1 VRIGFHFDA
10 DSECLGAFYGAAIEE
25 EFFRALASAVNPGL
39 STKLYVGDLRLNS
52 FAMECSGTETVKVYS
67 FNEEKYAGGF
77 AGWLAAAFL
86 AWGRFPLES
95 MLRCMHRN
103 TYVIYLDSISSRI
116 AESLSRRL
124 EVLPYYLGALE
135 INERS
140 PEHCILYLGSLL
152 PLCRITERTVSIFC
166 EGFEG
171 EDLDGLLVERFELA
185 GFTEVRYEVFNDI
198 DFID

>member
-1 VRIGFHFDA
+1 MKTGFHFDA
-10 DSECLGAFYGAAIEE
+10 DNESLGTFYGAAIEE
-25 EFFRALASAVNPGL
+25 EFLKALASVGNPSL
-39 STKLYVGDLRLNS
+39 STMMYVGDLRLNS

-67 FNEEKYAGGF
+67 FNEEKYADGF
-77 AGWLAAAFL
+77 AGWLAAALL
-86 AWGRFPLES
+86 AWRRFPPES

-103 TYVIYLDSISSRI
+103 TYVIYLDSISSQI
-116 AESLSRRL
+116 AVSLSRRL

-140 PEHCILYLGSLL
+140 PEHRILYLCSLL
-152 PLCRITERTVSIFC
+152 PLCRITEETVSIFR

-171 EDLDGLLVERFELA
+171 EDLDQLLVERCEQA